1 MEQVVLLNESG
12 EATGTADKATVH
24 HRETPL
30 HLAFSCYVF
39 DDRGRFLLTQRAHHK
54 LTWPGVWTNTCC
66 GHPAP
71 GEDLPGAITRRLREE
86 LGLTAST
93 PAPALPGFR
102 YRAVMGNGVVENE
115 ICPVFAAF
123 TEHDA
128 QPNPDEVA
136 ETRWVD
142 WAEFSERVLHGGAE
156 ISPWCFEQVE
166 QLVKLGPDPT
176 SWPVGAEQDL
186 PAAAR

>member
-1 MEQVVLLNESG
+1 MEEVVLLNESG
-12 EATGTADKATVH
+12 EATGVADKATVH

-39 DDRGRFLLTQRAHHK
+39 DDRGRLLLTQRAHHK
-54 LTWPGVWTNTCC
+54 VTWPSVWTNTCC

-71 GEDLPGAITRRLREE
+71 GEDIPEAIVRRLRDE
-86 LGLTAST
+86 LGLTASL
-93 PAPALPGFR
+93 PEPALPRFR

-123 TEHDA
+123 TDGEA

-136 ETRWVD
+136 ETCWVD
-142 WAEFSERVLHGGAE
+142 WAEFSEQVLHGGTDV
-156 ISPWCFEQVE
+156 SPWCSEQVE
-166 QLVKLGPDPT
+166 QLVKLGPNPS
-176 SWPVGAEQDL
+176 SWPIGDPRDL
-186 PAAAR
+186 PAAVR